1 MKRYELFTTDKS
13 MYINALLKQA
23 RKYPIC
29 FLIEHKRKVET
40 SHFHKSST
48 LTETWEC
55 KLTPKVCTTIES
67 AMRKAYS
74 LEVIPLRMYDFQV
87 NSLVFPD
94 KMTLFALECTC
105 RDYQASGFLCS
116 HVITAIYFRNW
127 NVRDFMIIGSSQSS
141 IRRLIVKQFIQH
153 LIIASGKICLV
164 KGCLL

>member
-1 MKRYELFTTDKS
+1 MKRYGLFTKDKS
-13 MYINALLKQA
+13 MHINALLKQA

-29 FLIEHKRKVET
+29 SLIEHKRKVET
-40 SHFHKSST
+40 SHFHKRST

-55 KLTPKVCTTIES
+55 ES

-87 NSLVFPD
+87 NSLVFLD

-105 RDYQASGFLCS
+105 RDYQASGFLCL
-116 HVITAIYFRNW
+116 HVIKAIYFRNR
-127 NVRDFMIIGSSQSS
+127 NVQDFMIIGSFQSS
-141 IRRLIVKQFIQH
+141 IRRLTVKQFIQH